1 MTSLP
6 KVLLPRAALRC
17 IETQAEAAY
26 PQECCGLLVGT
37 RNAASVTIS
46 CAEASANVA
55 GETAGVDARRRF
67 EVDPA
72 LSLKLHKSLRHS
84 DQRLVGVFHSHPEG
98 PAKPSAHDLSRAWQP
113 ELAWLVTAVAKGRA
127 GATGAFFLSTD
138 TKPRFVELEL
148 AVVDDENGSKA

>member
-1 MTSLP
+1 MANAITKLAITKSQL
-6 KVLLPRAALRC
+6 RA
-17 IETQAEAAY
+17 IETAAEATY
-26 PQECCGLLVGT
+26 PEEACGLLVGEG
-37 RNAASVTIS
+37 AAEVRVTS
-46 CAEASANVA
+46 LHPSDNLADEP
-55 GETAGVDARRRF
+55 GRRF